1 VFGSN
6 QRYSQEALSAPGRD
20 RPGRPVV
27 APLPDPYPIEDSTLS
42 TPQVVTHHLFRELRT
57 SGLEPIHEVDV
68 THPHQAIAAQ
78 QQAIHAGEHSHLD
91 RLRVFLQKHPAS
103 RQLHEMA
110 APGIIDEIW

>member
-6 QRYSQEALSAPGRD
+6 QRYSHEALSAPGRD
-20 RPGRPVV
+20 RPRRPAA

-42 TPQVVTHHLFRELRT
+42 T
-57 SGLEPIHEVDV
+57 GLESIHEVDV
-68 THPHQAIAAQ
+68 TRPHQGIAAQ

-103 RQLHEMA
+103 RQLHEVA
-110 APGIIDEIW
+110 ASGIIDEIW